1 MYILDPRHLHI
12 VKIDGAYQVI
22 ANILFNDDAE
32 EWNSGLKLS
41 SIMISILQ
49 LKITKG
55 YVSSD
60 IIIINAERIQSKIST
75 TDRRS
80 FEITGGTLV
89 TLYQT
94 LRS

>member
-1 MYILDPRHLHI
+1 MLTLERSDI
-12 VKIDGAYQVI
+12 VPH
-22 ANILFNDDAE
+22 DAE
-32 EWNSGLKLS
+32 KWNGGLKLS

-60 IIIINAERIQSKIST
+60 IIIINAERIQSKTST
-75 TDRRS
+75 TDRCS